1 MTAEFVVGSPTVL
14 FGPADGHQS
23 GVRVDG
29 FRKLG
34 TDFRDAFAVAAGFP
48 AANYVPIDAGIR
60 RLGLPRVG

>member
-14 FGPADGHQS
+14 FGPAHGHQS

-34 TDFRDAFAVAAGFP
+34 TDFAMLSR
-48 AANYVPIDAGIR
+48 
-60 RLGLPRVG
+60 